1 MSRPLL
7 SVQHLS
13 VSYGPVAALRDVSL
27 EAQPGEIL
35 AVLGANGAGK
45 TTLLRTISGLLRPR
59 SGTVLLE
66 GRDLTRLPAHA
77 IARAGVAH
85 VPEGRGVLARMSVEE
100 NLRMGAFG
108 RRDRREIERDLADA
122 FRRFP
127 ILAERRHQPAALL
140 SGGQQ
145 QMLAIA
151 RAWMARPLLM
161 LLDEPSLGLAP
172 MVLAEVFRMIAAVR
186 SEHSA
191 VVLVEQNTTAAL
203 RLADRAAV
211 LQLGRVVLA
220 DRAAALLEDAGQL
233 ARVYLGQRGAEVGR

>member
-1 MSRPLL
+1 MSQPLL
-7 SVQHLS
+7 SIQHLS
-13 VSYGPVAALRDVSL
+13 VSYGPVAALREVSL
-27 EAQPGEIL
+27 EAQPGEIV

-59 SGTVLLE
+59 TGSVHLD

-85 VPEGRGVLARMSVEE
+85 VPEGRGILGRMSVEE
-100 NLRMGAFG
+100 NLRMGAFY
-108 RRDRREIERDLADA
+108 RHDRRNVERDLADA
-122 FRRFP
+122 YQRFP

-151 RAWMARPLLM
+151 RAWLARPLLM

-172 MVLAEVFRMIAAVR
+172 MVLAEVFHMIAAMR
-186 SEHSA
+186 SERSA
-191 VVLVEQNTTAAL
+191 VLLVEQNTTAAL

-220 DRAAALLEDAGQL
+220 DRAAALLDDASRL
-233 ARVYLGQRGAEVGR
+233 ARVYLGQRGAGAPG